1 MDGLG
6 FHSQASMETAAGPRP
21 RDLRIDFWRGVA
33 LLAIFI
39 NHIPGNV
46 FEPLTPRNFGLSDSA
61 ELFVFLAGFSA
72 ALAYFPK
79 FVAGDA
85 LRQSWR
91 CMTRATTLYIA
102 HVVSLIAGIAL
113 FAVAALAYQDPSF
126 VQMINIGPVM
136 DDPLTGFLGIA
147 TLGHQVG
154 YFNILPLY
162 VLLVGATPL
171 IMLLARLDLAL
182 PVLVSLALYLAA
194 QAFGWNL
201 PSYPNDGVWYF
212 NPFAWQLLFVIAF
225 SLGCVVRSGVKLPFN
240 RLLYVVAVA
249 YLVVGVVIA
258 KNQSLWPEIAGL
270 PSFLGSLDKTNLA
283 LPRVL
288 HILALVYVVAY
299 MPGAARFT
307 AALRG
312 DNPFVAMGRNAL
324 PLFCAGSLLSMVGL
338 ILRDQYGDHIL
349 LDVVIVGAGFLLLV
363 GLARSLDWTRRHSRP
378 TRPAPDKAPAYRL
391 SPR

>member
-1 MDGLG
+1 MEGLG
-6 FHSQASMETAAGPRP
+6 FHSQAEAKTTVGARP
-21 RDLRIDFWRGVA
+21 RDLRIDFWRGFA
-33 LLAIFI
+33 LLVIFI
-39 NHIPGNV
+39 NHIPGNI

-91 CMTRATTLYIA
+91 CVTRATTLYIA
-102 HVVSLIAGIAL
+102 HIVSLIAGIAL
-113 FAVAALAYQDPSF
+113 FAVAAVAYQDPSF

-136 DDPLTGFLGIA
+136 DEPLTGFIGIA

-171 IMLLARLDLAL
+171 IMLLARIDLAL
-182 PVLVSLALYLAA
+182 PVLVSFALYLAA
-194 QAFGWNL
+194 QTFGWNL
-201 PSYPNDGVWYF
+201 PSYPNEGLWYF

-225 SLGCVVRSGVKLPFN
+225 SLGCVVLSGIKLPFS
-240 RLLYVVAVA
+240 RMLYVAAVA
-249 YLVVGVVIA
+249 YLIIGVVVA
-258 KNQSLWPEIAGL
+258 VNRSLWPDLAGV
-270 PSFLGSLDKTNLA
+270 PAFLGSLDKTDLA
-283 LPRVL
+283 LPRLL

-299 MPGAARFT
+299 MPGAARFA
-307 AALRG
+307 AALRAN
-312 DNPFVAMGRNAL
+312 NPFVAMGRNAL
-324 PLFCAGSLLSMVGL
+324 PVFCAGSLLSMVGL
-338 ILRDQYGDHIL
+338 ILRDRYGDHVL
-349 LDVVIVGAGFLLLV
+349 LDFVIVGTGFLLLV
-363 GLARSLDWTRRHSRP
+363 ALARTLDWTRRHSRP
-378 TRPAPDKAPAYRL
+378 ARAAVDAAAYRL